1 VPVWLVALLA
11 LGSAAFILVVGGI
24 AAKTRRRPLV
34 LGVATLIGATGELV
48 EFADGEGWAQI
59 QGDYW
64 KVRGGYDLRPGQ
76 RIRVTRV
83 QGLAL
88 LVAEDNPESPEGR

>member
-1 VPVWLVALLA
+1 M
-11 LGSAAFILVVGGI
+11 
-24 AAKTRRRPLV
+24 
-34 LGVATLIGATGELV
+34 LGVSTLVGATGELV

-64 KVRGGYDLRPGQ
+64 KVRGAAGLRPGR

-88 LVAEDNPESPEGR
+88 QVAEDVQESPAGA

>member
-1 VPVWLVALLA
+1 
-11 LGSAAFILVVGGI
+11 
-24 AAKTRRRPLV
+24 V
-34 LGVATLIGATGELV
+34 LGVSTLVGATGELV

-64 KVRGGYDLRPGQ
+64 KVRGAEGLLPGR

-88 LVAEDNPESPEGR
+88 QVAEDIQESPAGA